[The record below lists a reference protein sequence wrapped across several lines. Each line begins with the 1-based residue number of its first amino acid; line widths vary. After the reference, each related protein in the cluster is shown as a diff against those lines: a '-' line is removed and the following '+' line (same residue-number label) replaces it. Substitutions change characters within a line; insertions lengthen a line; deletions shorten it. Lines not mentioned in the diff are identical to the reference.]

1 MIPCTF
7 CPSSLFAAT
16 ASRSMSPVEIAG
28 TRICRERTAAWVPL
42 PEPGGPRSTTFN
54 VPSQSASSPT
64 DAAFL
69 HEPFVIAHHELTFDL
84 LDRVHRTAHH
94 DEEPGAAEVEV
105 DAH

>member
-28 TRICRERTAAWVPL
+28 TRTCRERTAAWVPL

-54 VPSQSASSPT
+54 VPSQSMSPPRVAATASPPSPT

-69 HEPFVIAHHELTFDL
+69 HEPLVVAHHELALDL
-84 LDRVHRTAHH
+84 LDRVHR
-94 DEEPGAAEVEV
+94 
-105 DAH
+105 DAD